1 MSNDEHVIV
10 KTKRL
15 VIRKATIEDAPIYYK
30 LWTNPDVMTFVGF
43 PQGLPITQE
52 EIEDRIRNQCNEAF
66 LDQRL
71 IVVLGVTGEAIGE
84 CTMHTPDEKG
94 LAETDVKLLPT
105 YWGHKYGIEIK
116 QALLFILFTKTDCMV
131 VQATPNVK
139 NIASIKMQEAVGG
152 VRMGKGIFEFP
163 EKMKEYTTPVHHY
176 IYHVHRE
183 DWERV
188 VRVETAVLQAVQQK

>member
-1 MSNDEHVIV
+1 MPIDKHIIV

-30 LWTNPDVMTFVGF
+30 LWTSPDVMTFVGF
-43 PQGLPITQE
+43 PQGLQITQE
-52 EIEDRIRNQCNEAF
+52 EIASTIRKQKEGAF

-71 IVVLGVTGEAIGE
+71 IVALAVNGEAIGE

-116 QALLFILFTKTDCMV
+116 QALLSILFTKTDCMV
-131 VQATPNVK
+131 VQATPNVR
-139 NIASIKMQEAVGG
+139 NVASIKMQESVGG
-152 VRMGKGIFEFP
+152 VRIGEGVFEFP
-163 EKMKEYTTPVHHY
+163 KTMKNYTTPVPHY
-176 IYHVHRE
+176 IYHVCRE
-183 DWERV
+183 DWER
-188 VRVETAVLQAVQQK
+188 